1 MAVTTD
7 IVATWRRPAAVMRRL
22 LSMGRREDR
31 ALAML
36 IAACFVIFVAQ
47 WPRISR
53 EAYLVGES
61 GPPLEAVLSI
71 TFFSMLMIWPLAA
84 YAIAG
89 LSHLF
94 ALSLPQRLRGRGS
107 WYSARLALFWSLL
120 ATSPAWLFHGLVAGF
135 IGPGP
140 AQTVA
145 GVILMVAFLSIW
157 GMSLREA
164 ERAPEADTGP

>member
-7 IVATWRRPAAVMRRL
+7 IVATWRRPATVMRRL

-31 ALAML
+31 ALAIL
-36 IAACFVIFVAQ
+36 IGACFVIFIAQ
-47 WPRISR
+47 WPRLSR
-53 EAYLVGES
+53 EAYLAAEGA
-61 GPPLEAVLSI
+61 PPLEALLSI

-84 YAIAG
+84 YALAG
-89 LSHLF
+89 LTHLV
-94 ALSLPQRLRGRGS
+94 ARAVGGRGT

-120 ATSPAWLFHGLVAGF
+120 ATTPAWLFHGLVAGF

-145 GVILMVAFLSIW
+145 GVILLIAFLSIW
-157 GMSLREA
+157 GISLREA
-164 ERAPEADTGP
+164 EREPEADRGP

>member
-7 IVATWRRPAAVMRRL
+7 ILATWRRPARVMRRL
-22 LSMGRREDR
+22 LSMGQREDR

-36 IAACFVIFVAQ
+36 IVACLIIFVAQ

-53 EAYLVGES
+53 EVYLADPG
-61 GPPLEAVLSI
+61 GPPLEAVLAI
-71 TFFSMLMIWPLAA
+71 TFFAMLMIWPLMA
-84 YAIAG
+84 YALAG
-89 LSHLF
+89 LTHLV
-94 ALSLPQRLRGRGS
+94 ARLIGGRGT

-120 ATSPAWLFHGLVAGF
+120 ATSPAWLFHGLVSGF

-145 GVILMVAFLSIW
+145 GGIVLLAFLTIW
-157 GMSLREA
+157 GMSMIEA
-164 ERAPEADTGP
+164 EREPEAHRHP

>member
-7 IVATWRRPAAVMRRL
+7 IVATWWRPGQVMRKL
-22 LSMGRREDR
+22 LTMGRREDR
-31 ALAML
+31 ALAIL

-53 EAYLVGES
+53 ESYLAGE
-61 GPPLEAVLSI
+61 GAPPLEAVLSI

-84 YAIAG
+84 YALAG
-89 LSHLF
+89 LTHML
-94 ALSLPQRLRGRGS
+94 ARIVGGRGS

-145 GVILMVAFLSIW
+145 GSILLLAFLAIW
-157 GMSLREA
+157 GISLREA
-164 ERAPEADTGP
+164 EREPEADTAP

>member
-7 IVATWRRPAAVMRRL
+7 IVATWRHPGAVMRRL

-31 ALAML
+31 ALAVL

-47 WPRISR
+47 WPRLSR
-53 EAYLVGES
+53 EAYLAPEGA
-61 GPPLEAVLSI
+61 PPLEAVLSI
-71 TFFSMLMIWPLAA
+71 TFFAMMMIWPLAA
-84 YAIAG
+84 YAVAAIT
-89 LSHLF
+89 HLL
-94 ALSLPQRLRGRGS
+94 ARILGGRGT

-135 IGPGP
+135 VGPGP

-145 GVILMVAFLSIW
+145 GVILLVAFLAIW

-164 ERAPEADTGP
+164 QREPEADTGP